1 MLSERIKSAI
11 EFAMV
16 KHQGQLDKGGKPYFL
31 HPLRVA
37 LSVASNNDNPDDEN
51 YFIVAILHD
60 LVEDAKVP
68 LSEIEARWGKV
79 VADAVDSLSRRI
91 VKHRKETYMQLIER
105 ASQNEIGLVIKLA
118 DLDDNS
124 DPVRIAALPPEARDI
139 VKRYERAKVVL
150 LLAKERAEREK
161 RLAEWNSK

>member
-1 MLSERIKSAI
+1 
-11 EFAMV
+11 
-16 KHQGQLDKGGKPYFL
+16 
-31 HPLRVA
+31 
-37 LSVASNNDNPDDEN
+37 
-51 YFIVAILHD
+51 
-60 LVEDAKVP
+60 
-68 LSEIEARWGKV
+68 
-79 VADAVDSLSRRI
+79 
-91 VKHRKETYMQLIER
+91 MQLIER